1 MEFSQLVA
9 LCSLIV
15 AAIALIVSF
24 IERGKAAVSRDQ
36 QIVDKLD
43 NQTEMVSEVKTT
55 VDKLDG
61 KMDNHSERIAKIESE
76 QGNIY
81 RRLDTLEGRCERH
94 FGPSK
99 HLDA

>member
-1 MEFSQLVA
+1 MGVSQLIA
-9 LCSLIV
+9 LGSLIV
-15 AAIALIVSF
+15 AAIALVVGF
-24 IERGKAAVSRDQ
+24 VQRGKADVTRDQ

-43 NQTEMVSEVKTT
+43 VQTETMRDIKST

-81 RRLDTLEGRCERH
+81 RRLDRLEGRCERH
-94 FGPSK
+94 FGPSMHDK
-99 HLDA
+99 E